1 MIVSSLGFS
10 LTGFSLGSSVKGSSL
25 GSQWFFRV
33 CSNRFCSWNIN
44 AIFPPCRYFFLSNRA
59 IIFFI
64 KNMFYFTFVL
74 FSKTISLTCFNNFNK
89 TDSEKM
95 NEEIRCCHPVSV
107 FGTRHSLSFIVTH
120 YSLSFVVP
128 LVIRCHSYH
137 SSVFL

>member
-1 MIVSSLGFS
+1 ML
-10 LTGFSLGSSVKGSSL
+10 
-25 GSQWFFRV
+25 FFRHV
-33 CSNRFCSWNIN
+33 
-44 AIFPPCRYFFLSNRA
+44 AILSNRA

-107 FGTRHSLSFIVTH
+107 FGTRHSLSFIV
-120 YSLSFVVP
+120 P

>member
-1 MIVSSLGFS
+1 MIVSFLGFS
-10 LTGFSLGSSVKGSSL
+10 LTGFSLGSSVIGSSL

-33 CSNRFCSWNIN
+33 CSNRFCSWIIN

-64 KNMFYFTFVL
+64 KNMFYFTFIL